1 MGSWEDKKNCI
12 LWKENLAVWG
22 CVWMM
27 SHPTFILCP
36 SETCYSVSPFVCVA
50 FSAAQTA
57 KGNIVQDRKIWY
69 ETPNPW
75 DVRGPKQC
83 TELLWTLFSICKV
96 SSWRQFKQGAAAWPL
111 WIISLLWE
119 YSQFLSNLSIKKFIL
134 VIQVRL
140 VLLRCHENITGTIQR
155 CQSIYLAPSQDSCH
169 SS

>member
-1 MGSWEDKKNCI
+1 MSEWWVI
-12 LWKENLAVWG
+12 LLSFFAPVKLVTQFPHLFVWLFLLLKLQKETLFKIG
-22 CVWMM
+22 KYDMKPQTPEM
-27 SHPTFILCP
+27 SEAQSNAQSC
-36 SETCYSVSPFVCVA
+36 SELF
-50 FSAAQTA
+50 
-57 KGNIVQDRKIWY
+57 
-69 ETPNPW
+69 
-75 DVRGPKQC
+75 
-83 TELLWTLFSICKV
+83 LFSICKV